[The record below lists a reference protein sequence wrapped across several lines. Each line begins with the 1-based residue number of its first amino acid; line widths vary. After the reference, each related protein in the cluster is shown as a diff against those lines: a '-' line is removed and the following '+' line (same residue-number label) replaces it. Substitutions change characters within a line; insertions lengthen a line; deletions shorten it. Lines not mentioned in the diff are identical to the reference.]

1 MSTMKKDSDINMAR
15 LSDRIL
21 FALQLA
27 LEQEDAQ
34 VAKTLTAALE
44 ISMTRNTGGNDFVE
58 RRDYSKDI
66 EDAMERLSEMRG
78 KKK

>member
-1 MSTMKKDSDINMAR
+1 MSTIKKESNINMAR

-27 LEQEDAQ
+27 LEQEDAPI
-34 VAKTLTAALE
+34 ARTLTTALE
-44 ISMTRNTGGNDFVE
+44 MSMTRSTGGGDFIE

-66 EDAMERLSEMRG
+66 EDAMERLG
-78 KKK
+78 KMKSRK